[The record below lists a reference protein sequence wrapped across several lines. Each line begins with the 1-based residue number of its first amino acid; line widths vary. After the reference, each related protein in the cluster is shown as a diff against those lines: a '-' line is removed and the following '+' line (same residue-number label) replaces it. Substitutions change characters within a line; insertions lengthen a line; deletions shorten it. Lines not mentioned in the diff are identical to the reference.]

1 MGSTLHHLNSTLMK
15 KHAPRAQTHT
25 PFLMSVFLLFSPLV
39 LLAQRTVAP
48 PSDDEPVVRLSPF
61 EVSSTTDRGYI
72 ASATSSATKTAT
84 PMVEVP
90 HSIQVLNKEFVQ
102 DVGAA
107 TMADIIR
114 FTANVSGGDPRGDDA
129 LQIRGFGVSRLRN
142 GIPFPTGNAF
152 SFEEVAGIERI
163 EVIRGASAVLY
174 GTSSAGG
181 LINIVD
187 KRPLPVR
194 QSSLTVQAGDN
205 SFFKGILDTT
215 GPLLAREGFGIDYR
229 FIAAYEDSESW
240 RWFGF
245 RERLYLNGSVKI
257 QLGKSTSIIQRM
269 EFQDDDLLENYAK
282 PWIWFPLGATI
293 VSQGVLLNLPD
304 GFHRGDSRDF
314 KETQRFNWES
324 TIEHLINE
332 NWSVRGTAVYS
343 DYYAKRLEVFISNQ
357 SNNINVWPR
366 FYQLIPDDQQQL
378 VAEFNLLGNVEIG
391 PTKHQILAGINY
403 LDNDRASANFRFN
416 MVGPAF
422 DVFNP
427 QYGVYSVGSEV
438 VGVRR
443 LTENTTDSIG
453 FFLQDQVQL
462 FDGRLHLIAG
472 VRHDKL
478 DQSVRT
484 LNLGT
489 STDKTDKKTSP
500 RYGVLWRAT
509 PQLSVYASMNESFIP
524 SPGTVSFQG
533 QPFPTPTAEQ
543 IEVGAKFVSLD
554 GRFSATIA
562 AFENAQQ
569 NLTTTDVINPGFS
582 VATGEVTAKGGEIQL
597 AAYVANNWQVMA
609 AYGILDG
616 EITKD
621 NNPARL
627 GLKFENMPESSASLW
642 TKYDFTAG
650 SLDGLSLGFGFVRE
664 TDRITRQG
672 TIEVS
677 VPDYTVFNALVAY
690 RWNDHRLALNVNNV
704 FDESHVLRASGFRF
718 FQMGD
723 RRVVRLSYTYTFR

>member
-1 MGSTLHHLNSTLMK
+1 MGLTLHHLNSTLMK
-15 KHAPRAQTHT
+15 KHAPKAYAYK
-25 PFLMSVFLLFSPLV
+25 PFLMSGFLLITPLM
-39 LLAQRTVAP
+39 LLAQPTVSP
-48 PSDDEPVVRLSPF
+48 PSDEEPVVRLSPF

-72 ASATSSATKTAT
+72 ATATSSATKTAT
-84 PMVEVP
+84 PLVEVP

-102 DVGAA
+102 DVGAT

-152 SFEEVAGIERI
+152 TFEEVAGIERV

-174 GTSSAGG
+174 GTSAAGG

-194 QSSLTVQAGDN
+194 RSSLTLQAGDN

-215 GPLLAREGFGIDYR
+215 GPLLAREGLGIDYR
-229 FIAAYEDSESW
+229 FVAAYEDSESW
-240 RWFGF
+240 RWLAH
-245 RERLYLNGSVKI
+245 RERLYVNGSVKI
-257 QLGKSTSIIQRM
+257 SFGDSTSLIQRL
-269 EFQDDDLLENYAK
+269 EFQDDAMLENYAK
-282 PWIWFPLGATI
+282 PWIWFPPGAS
-293 VSQGVLLNLPD
+293 VASEGVLLNLPD
-304 GFHRGDSRDF
+304 GFHRGSSDDY

-324 TIEHLINE
+324 TIEHFINE
-332 NWSVRGTAVYS
+332 DWSVRGTAVYS
-343 DYYAKRLEVFISNQ
+343 DYFAKRLEVFISNQ

-366 FYQLIPDDQQQL
+366 FFQEIPDDQQQL
-378 VAEFNLLGNVEIG
+378 VAEVNLLGNVEIG
-391 PTKHQILAGINY
+391 STKHQILAGVNY
-403 LDNDRASANFRFN
+403 LDNDRASANRRFN
-416 MVGPAF
+416 VVGPAF

-427 QYGVYSVGSEV
+427 QYGVHSVGSEV
-438 VGVRR
+438 TGVRR
-443 LTENTTDSIG
+443 VTENTTDSTGYFI
-453 FFLQDQVQL
+453 QDQVQL

-472 VRHDKL
+472 LRRDEL
-478 DQSVRT
+478 DQTVRT

-509 PQLSVYASMNESFIP
+509 PQWSLYASLNESFIP

-533 QPFPTPTAEQ
+533 EPFPTPTAEQ
-543 IEVGAKFVSLD
+543 IEFGAKYVTLD
-554 GRFSATIA
+554 GRLSATIA
-562 AFENAQQ
+562 VFENAQQ
-569 NLTTTDVINPGFS
+569 NLTTVDVINPGFS

-597 AAYVANNWQVMA
+597 AAYLADNWQVMA
-609 AYGILDG
+609 ALGILDG
-616 EITKD
+616 EISKD
-621 NNPARL
+621 NNPARV
-627 GLKFENMPESSASLW
+627 GEKFQNMPESSASLW
-642 TKYDFTAG
+642 TKYDFTSG
-650 SLDGLSLGFGFVRE
+650 SFNGLSLGFGFVRE

-672 TIEVS
+672 AIEVPI
-677 VPDYTVFNALVAY
+677 PDYTVFNALIAY
-690 RWNDHRLALNVNNV
+690 QWDDHRLALNVNNV

-723 RRVVRLSYTYTFR
+723 RRLFRLSYTYTFR